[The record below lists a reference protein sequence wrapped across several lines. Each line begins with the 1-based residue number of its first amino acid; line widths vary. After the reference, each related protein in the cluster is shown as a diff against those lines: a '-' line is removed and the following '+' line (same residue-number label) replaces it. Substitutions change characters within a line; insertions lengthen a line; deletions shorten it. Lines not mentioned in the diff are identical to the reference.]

1 MPVGKLSNGETFN
14 VKSDIWTAW
23 REEST
28 DRLYFHNEASGATQ
42 WVDPRSETQSVSL
55 APLPPASN
63 ILRGPFDGRIEAENH
78 AMDLRPD
85 SQGVPFVLSNFRLFG
100 AYLSLK

>member
-1 MPVGKLSNGETFN
+1 MPVGELSNGETFN
-14 VKSDIWTAW
+14 VKSNIWTAW

-55 APLPPASN
+55 APLSSASN
-63 ILRGPFDGRIEAENH
+63 ILQGLFDDRLEGRNH
-78 AMDLRPD
+78 AMNLMPDL
-85 SQGVPFVLSNFRLFG
+85 QGVLF
-100 AYLSLK
+100 L